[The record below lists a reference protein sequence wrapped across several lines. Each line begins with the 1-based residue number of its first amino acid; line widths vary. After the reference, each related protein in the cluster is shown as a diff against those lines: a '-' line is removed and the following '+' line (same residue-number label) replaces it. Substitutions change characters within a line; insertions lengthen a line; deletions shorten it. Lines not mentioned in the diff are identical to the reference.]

1 VVKKAGI
8 VAACAAVGI
17 VGFSPMAFGSTP
29 SQASFENVAM
39 SSSAFGVAPTK
50 KKKKDDDGDDNSVKI
65 ASGNAIQIGSVQN
78 GACNVNVGNDALNIG
93 SPHKNKVNQKKSCNA
108 KNTVKGG

>member
-1 VVKKAGI
+1 M
-8 VAACAAVGI
+8 
-17 VGFSPMAFGSTP
+17 SEQPRPSTP
-29 SQASFENVAM
+29 HAGNGRHRSPADVPCFDPTAYGNGPDDWITDMTENA
-39 SSSAFGVAPTK
+39 AITHH
-50 KKKKDDDGDDNSVKI
+50 
-65 ASGNAIQIGSVQN
+65 AIQIGSVQN